1 MFDVLGFVG
10 GVRSSRGVA
19 SVAVMCLVGG
29 LSGVGLVG
37 TGLSGSVLGALPGSA
52 WLSSSERGDVVLANG
67 ANGVGVARL
76 GVPGAEG
83 SRMSVV
89 QRGGFACVRSE
100 RADGSASVNCV
111 DDATFGGAG
120 SKNVMKGQEVVRT
133 GAHAY
138 MVDAAKG
145 LVRPLNPKSLA
156 ADGEVLEFKAPIGTV
171 ADDEGRLLVLELET
185 SLASVVVGSSAGEP
199 VVIGEAKGDVFGV
212 LVDGEF
218 AVVAQADSRVTLF
231 KDGRVDRRVGLPGR
245 LGSLLVPGEVDG
257 GELPLL
263 SRSDSGVE
271 VVVLDTRTDKGR
283 RVKVRQVLPKASE
296 VFATSAGL
304 FVPDVASGSVVK
316 IDTRSGETES
326 IEMGV
331 GKGEGNL
338 EVFTKDGRLWVN
350 NPNGSKAV
358 VIDGRGERHEVNKY
372 DKDIEEVDPG
382 WEPAVGSSGFG
393 VCCC

>member
-1 MFDVLGFVG
+1 
-10 GVRSSRGVA
+10 
-19 SVAVMCLVGG
+19 
-29 LSGVGLVG
+29 
-37 TGLSGSVLGALPGSA
+37 
-52 WLSSSERGDVVLANG
+52 
-67 ANGVGVARL
+67 
-76 GVPGAEG
+76 
-83 SRMSVV
+83 MSVV

-212 LVDGEF
+212 LVDGDF

-231 KDGRVDRRVGLPGR
+231 KDGGVDRRVGLPGR
-245 LGSLLVPGEVDG
+245 LGSLLN
-257 GELPLL
+257 
-263 SRSDSGVE
+263 
-271 VVVLDTRTDKGR
+271 T
-283 RVKVRQVLPKASE
+283 
-296 VFATSAGL
+296 
-304 FVPDVASGSVVK
+304 
-316 IDTRSGETES
+316 
-326 IEMGV
+326 V
-331 GKGEGNL
+331 G
-338 EVFTKDGRLWVN
+338 
-350 NPNGSKAV
+350 
-358 VIDGRGERHEVNKY
+358 
-372 DKDIEEVDPG
+372 DP
-382 WEPAVGSSGFG
+382 FR
-393 VCCC
+393 